1 MAKANISIGS
11 LVNLKKLDALI
22 KKADILIVGR
32 ERGMTYIC
40 NSHWIVRLRL
50 PEGCST
56 LTAIFARLGR
66 MPEDGCAL
74 QTRGNNNVSDFALDN
89 LKKFFSGTFYTQCH
103 DTSLTE
109 DFGEYELRI
118 LLYTDEGEHCYA
130 AIDRRYFDMINEY
143 ARAASQKCA
152 KSSPVLFTANYDEAA
167 LILPVNYTA
176 NEYLSRV

>member
-74 QTRGNNNVSDFALDN
+74 QTRSNNNVSDFALDN

-103 DTSLTE
+103 DTRLTE